1 MSMEFA
7 GICPLLQVFDMPRAV
22 RFYRDIFGFE
32 IVSRSPTYAIE
43 NGEELFHWVLLKH
56 GFTELMLN
64 TAYDEGE
71 RPELP
76 DAARVEA
83 HLDTGLFIG
92 CRNLDAAYD
101 HLRAHGVVCNPPRT
115 AHYGMRQL
123 LLRDPDGYG
132 ITLQWPVEPDT
143 LVS

>member
-1 MSMEFA
+1 MPMEFA
-7 GICPLLQVFDMPRAV
+7 GLCPLLQVFDMPTAV

-56 GFTELMLN
+56 NFTELMLN

-71 RPELP
+71 RPECP

-92 CRNLDAAYD
+92 CRDLDGAYA
-101 HLRAHGVVCNPPRT
+101 HLQKHGVACHPPRT

-123 LLRDPDGYG
+123 SLRDPDGYG